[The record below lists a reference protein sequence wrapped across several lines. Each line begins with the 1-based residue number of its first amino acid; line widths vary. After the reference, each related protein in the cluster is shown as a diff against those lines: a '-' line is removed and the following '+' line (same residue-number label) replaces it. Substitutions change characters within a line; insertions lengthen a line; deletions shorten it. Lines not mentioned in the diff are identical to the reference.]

1 MSSST
6 GLRREVIGIYKELLH
21 LGHSYPLGY
30 TYFRTR
36 LHRAFM
42 GNAYLTTVA
51 EIRAGIERAEFVRKG
66 MSFFLLFFLVDFF
79 FLRVFWKGGGGG
91 SRV

>member
-1 MSSST
+1 MSPT
-6 GLRREVIGIYKELLH
+6 PTLRKEVIGIYKELLH

-42 GNAYLTTVA
+42 SNAHLEDEQ
-51 EIRAGIERAEFVRKG
+51 EIRAGIGRAEFVRREIEALYYLKRYRA
-66 MSFFLLFFLVDFF
+66 
-79 FLRVFWKGGGGG
+79 LRQRYKEG
-91 SRV
+91 